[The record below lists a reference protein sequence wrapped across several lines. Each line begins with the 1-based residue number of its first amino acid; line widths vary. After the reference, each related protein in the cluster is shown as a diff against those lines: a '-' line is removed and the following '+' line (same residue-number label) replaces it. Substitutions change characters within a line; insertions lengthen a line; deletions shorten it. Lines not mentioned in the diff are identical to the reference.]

1 MASAEVDGTFCTDAI
16 NSITVV
22 PRNTRTWKIT
32 ILIGL
37 ISVSL
42 CNVFQVHRVIS
53 RRTFANGNSLKQR
66 AFFILTGRDI
76 QVVLPLLGQDHQAAT
91 EEQVG
96 LRYPF
101 TVACLRY
108 PAYDTQITILRSHTR
123 LTIPCSHK

>member
-32 ILIGL
+32 ILICL

-42 CNVFQVHRVIS
+42 CNVFQIHRVIS

-66 AFFILTGRDI
+66 AFWILTGRDN
-76 QVVLPLLGQDHQAAT
+76 QVVLPPSAQDHQAAT

-101 TVACLRY
+101 YNSLFAISCLRYPDYDTLLTY
-108 PAYDTQITILRSHTR
+108 PAYDTL
-123 LTIPCSHK
+123 LT